1 MTLLPSGLTV
11 GLSAQS
17 VKIQQKPDPVKFELA
32 VSLVKHWEGLHGRD
46 KFPYYGF
53 GHRLLPGEHLSYD
66 MTEAEA
72 EALLRRDLMK
82 RYVLFRR
89 YGKNALLLTVLS
101 YNVGTSALLGYGKRP
116 KSRLLRKLEA
126 GDRDIYREYISY
138 CHYRG
143 RKVKSIERRRKME
156 YLLLYEK

>member
-53 GHRLLPGEHLSYD
+53 GHRLLPGENLSYD

-143 RKVKSIERRRKME
+143 RKVKSIERRRKWNFTALRE
-156 YLLLYEK
+156 

>member
-1 MTLLPSGLTV
+1 
-11 GLSAQS
+11 
-17 VKIQQKPDPVKFELA
+17 
-32 VSLVKHWEGLHGRD
+32 
-46 KFPYYGF
+46 
-53 GHRLLPGEHLSYD
+53 

-72 EALLRRDLMK
+72 EALLRKDLMK
-82 RYVLFRR
+82 RYALFRR
-89 YGKNALLLTVLS
+89 YGKDAELLMVLS

-143 RKVKSIERRRKME
+143 RKVKSIERRGCVKIPPFFFLCWPT
-156 YLLLYEK
+156 YKVKSKKIVLYKIKLFLCKVTRFKRYYK

>member
-1 MTLLPSGLTV
+1 MLVMTLLRA
-11 GLSAQS
+11 GLSAQP
-17 VKIQQKPDPVKFELA
+17 VKMRQGPDPVKFELA
-32 VSLVKHWEGLHGRD
+32 VSLVKQWEGLHGKD
-46 KFPYYGF
+46 KFPYYGY
-53 GHRLLPGEHLSYD
+53 GHRQLPGENLSYD

-72 EALLRRDLMK
+72 EALLRKDLMK
-82 RYVLFRR
+82 RYALFRR
-89 YGKNALLLTVLS
+89 YGKDAELLMVLS

-156 YLLLYEK
+156 FLLLYEK